1 MAFTRRRSYQQCFCN
16 LCQGHQYVHRETRRR
31 HSIRYGSLAPEEIT
45 ERMNSK
51 GRATSVIPPASYSTQ
66 RRIAAQHRAAI
77 DLALLFPE
85 EEEHEDGTPP
95 PAPLEEEEHEDGTP
109 PPAPL
114 EEGEHEDGTPP
125 PAPVEEEE
133 EESDM
138 EQEESDDEAH
148 ATFKPFIQ
156 QWLRGKMSTQ
166 IFTNAYIV

>member
-1 MAFTRRRSYQQCFCN
+1 M
-16 LCQGHQYVHRETRRR
+16 HRETRRR

-45 ERMNSK
+45 ERMNSE
-51 GRATSVIPPASYSTQ
+51 GRATSVIPPASYSRQ

-85 EEEHEDGTPP
+85 EE
-95 PAPLEEEEHEDGTP
+95 
-109 PPAPL
+109 
-114 EEGEHEDGTPP
+114 EHEDGTPP

>member
-1 MAFTRRRSYQQCFCN
+1 M
-16 LCQGHQYVHRETRRR
+16 HRETRRR

-51 GRATSVIPPASYSTQ
+51 GRATSVIPPASYSRQ

-77 DLALLFPE
+77 DLALLFP
-85 EEEHEDGTPP
+85 
-95 PAPLEEEEHEDGTP
+95 EEEEHEDGTP

-166 IFTNAYIV
+166 IYKCAC